1 MADHGTDEESDTD
14 ESGVVLTLPDE
25 LRGAFKEPFG
35 PVFTDTDRLVGE
47 LGDPV
52 IAVGDVVTRHLTRAG
67 VRPDLA
73 VVDWVTEREALPA
86 DELPDITGYDSRIDV
101 ENPAAGLA
109 HELLDA
115 LQDGI
120 ERGETAVVVV
130 EGEEDL
136 AALPVLAIA
145 PEGASVV
152 YGQPGE
158 GMVHVEIDTEI
169 GEHARGLLSR
179 MDGDHDRARRA
190 LDLE

>member
-14 ESGVVLTLPDE
+14 GSDVVLRLPDE

-35 PVFTDTDRLVGE
+35 PVFTDTDRLVAE
-47 LGDPV
+47 LGEPV
-52 IAVGDVVTRHLTRAG
+52 VAVGDVVTRHLTRAG

-73 VVDWVTEREALPA
+73 VVDWVTEREALPD
-86 DELPDITGYDSRIDV
+86 DELPDITGYESRTDV

>member
-1 MADHGTDEESDTD
+1 MAEHGTDEGDDAAGSD
-14 ESGVVLTLPDE
+14 VVLHLPEE

-35 PVFTDTDRLVGE
+35 PVFTDAGRLVPD

-52 IAVGDVVTRHLTRAG
+52 ITVGDVVTRHLAQSG
-67 VRPDLA
+67 IRPDLA
-73 VVDWVTEREALPA
+73 VVDWVTEREALPD
-86 DELPDITGYDSRIDV
+86 DEQPDIEGYEARTDV

-109 HELLDA
+109 QELLHA
-115 LQDGI
+115 LRDGI
-120 ERGETAVVVV
+120 ETGETAVVVV
-130 EGEEDL
+130 DGEEDL

-145 PEGASVV
+145 PVGASVV

-158 GMVHVEIDTEI
+158 GMVHVDIDAEIR
-169 GEHARGLLSR
+169 EHARGLLSR